1 MRLSAN
7 RCSLFSLF
15 AATALSLFL
24 AGCASLSL
32 DNSDS
37 SGASAFDQALS
48 KNYQGLADSFA
59 TATAEHSSGFFS
71 SPLSYLG
78 ITSPDEQSPTEMLA
92 KLFADKAQLAA
103 GGKDV
108 APEPATNSTLE
119 MMRARL
125 VRAVDA
131 GKDRF
136 PEDAARA
143 QADYDCWVVNT
154 GIASQSA
161 AAFQCHTSF
170 NRSLGRLEAQ
180 LAPAPPP
187 PVATAPAAPAAVSGA
202 PSDYTVYFD
211 FNSWS
216 LSAQD
221 LAVLTHVIDTAR
233 AGGQTRIT
241 VVGHTDTSG
250 SAAYNQRLSVRR
262 ANVVVEALVDM
273 GARREAITASGVG
286 KRDLAVQTRDGVREA
301 KNRRAVIDLLP

>member
-32 DNSDS
+32 NNSDS

-211 FNSWS
+211 FDSWS

-221 LAVLTHVIDTAR
+221 LAVSLTSSIRRGRAAKRASPSSGIPTPRAR
-233 AGGQTRIT
+233 QPTI
-241 VVGHTDTSG
+241 SG
-250 SAAYNQRLSVRR
+250 SPSVAPMWWSKPWSIWAR
-262 ANVVVEALVDM
+262 
-273 GARREAITASGVG
+273 GARRSQRRVSANAISRCKRVTA
-286 KRDLAVQTRDGVREA
+286 
-301 KNRRAVIDLLP
+301 